1 MRNITYLFIF
11 LIAFTSVGQSVEK
24 KNEKSFEPVSK
35 VKNSQQNYAFKGGEW
50 LKFKMSY
57 SNFLNAGFSTM
68 EVRETTNNQKEAF
81 HILGKGKS
89 TGIISL
95 FFNVKDDYQTFMYKE
110 SMLPYRFIRKID
122 EGGYTKD
129 EEILFNHDKKEA
141 TVKNYKHNTV
151 DKHPIGN
158 DIQDL
163 LSSLYFLRN
172 QNLTNLKVGDEIELK
187 MFIDKE
193 VTNFKLRFLGKEIIK
208 TKFGKVNSLKFKP
221 MVQAG
226 RVFKEQE
233 SLTIWISDDDNKIPL
248 LIKASLA
255 VGSLRADLDQFKGL
269 AHPFNIIF

>member
-1 MRNITYLFIF
+1 MKNIIPIFIL
-11 LIAFTSVGQSVEK
+11 LIAFSSVGQSVQK
-24 KNEKSFEPVSK
+24 TSGKSFESVSK
-35 VKNSQQNYAFKGGEW
+35 TKDSPQVFAFQKGEW

-89 TGIISL
+89 TGIVSL
-95 FFNVKDDYQTFMYKE
+95 FFNVTDDYQTFMYKE
-110 SMLPYRFIRKID
+110 SLLPYRFIRKID

-141 TVKNYKHNTV
+141 IVKNHKRNTV
-151 DKHPIGN
+151 DKHPIGD

-163 LSSLYFLRN
+163 LSTLYYLRN
-172 QNLTNLKVGDEIELK
+172 QNLTNLKAGDEIEIK
-187 MFIDKE
+187 MFLDKE
-193 VTNFKLRFLGKEIIK
+193 TTSFKFHFLGKEVVK
-208 TKFGKVNSLKFKP
+208 TKFGKVKSLKFRP
-221 MVQAG
+221 MVQTG

-233 SLTIWISDDDNKIPL
+233 SLTIWISDDENKIPL
-248 LIKASLA
+248 LIKASLT
-255 VGSLRADLDQFKGL
+255 VGSLRADLDQYKGL

>member
-1 MRNITYLFIF
+1 MRNIIYLFIF
-11 LIAFTSVGQSVEK
+11 LIAFTSIGQSIEK
-24 KNEKSFEPVSK
+24 KNEKSFEPVTK
-35 VKNSQQNYAFKGGEW
+35 VKNSQQNFAFQGGEW

-89 TGIISL
+89 TGIVSL

-110 SMLPYRFIRKID
+110 SLLPYRFIRKID

-129 EEILFNHDKKEA
+129 EEILFNHEKNEA
-141 TVKNYKHNTV
+141 VVKNHKRNTV
-151 DKHPIGN
+151 NKHPIGD

-163 LSSLYFLRN
+163 MSSLYFLRN
-172 QNLTNLKVGDEIELK
+172 QNLSNLKSGDQIDLK
-187 MFIDKE
+187 MFLDQE
-193 VTNFKLRFLGKEIIK
+193 TTNFKLRFLGKEVIK
-208 TKFGKVNSLKFKP
+208 TKFGKVKALKFKP

-233 SLTIWISDDDNKIPL
+233 SLTIWISDDENKIPL

-255 VGSLRADLDQFKGL
+255 VGSLRADLDEFKGL

>member
-1 MRNITYLFIF
+1 MKNIIRLFIF
-11 LIAFTSVGQSVEK
+11 LIAFSSMGQSIQK
-24 KNEKSFEPVSK
+24 TNGKSNEPVSK
-35 VKNSQQNYAFKGGEW
+35 NKKSSQNFAFQKGEW

-81 HILGKGKS
+81 HILGKGRS
-89 TGIISL
+89 TGIVSL
-95 FFNVKDDYQTFMYKE
+95 FFNVTDDYQTYMYKE
-110 SMLPYRFIRKID
+110 SLLPYRFIRKID

-129 EEILFNHDKKEA
+129 EEILFDHENNEA

-151 DKHPIGN
+151 NKHPIGE

-163 LSSLYFLRN
+163 LSSLYYLRN
-172 QNLTNLKVGDEIELK
+172 QNLTNLKAGDEIELK

-193 VTNFKLRFLGKEIIK
+193 ITNFKLHFLGKEVVK
-208 TKFGKVNSLKFKP
+208 TKFGKVKSLKFRP

-233 SLTIWISDDDNKIPL
+233 SLTIWISDDENKIPL

-255 VGSLRADLDQFKGL
+255 VGSLRADLDQYKGL

>member
-1 MRNITYLFIF
+1 MRNITHLFIF
-11 LIAFTSVGQSVEK
+11 LIAFTSIGQSVEK
-24 KNEKSFEPVSK
+24 KNGKSSEPVSK
-35 VKNSQQNYAFKGGEW
+35 VKNSQQNFAFQGGEW

-89 TGIISL
+89 TGIVSL
-95 FFNVKDDYQTFMYKE
+95 FFNVTDNYQTFMYKE
-110 SMLPYRFIRKID
+110 SLLPYRFIRKID

-226 RVFKEQE
+226 RVFKERE

>member
-1 MRNITYLFIF
+1 MKSIIHLLIF
-11 LIAFTSVGQSVEK
+11 LIAFSSIGQSIQK
-24 KNEKSFEPVSK
+24 TNGKSIEPVSK
-35 VKNSQQNYAFKGGEW
+35 TKKSSQNFAFRGGEW

-81 HILGKGKS
+81 HILGKGRS
-89 TGIISL
+89 TGIVSL
-95 FFNVKDDYQTFMYKE
+95 FFNVKDDYQTYMYKE
-110 SMLPYRFIRKID
+110 SLLPYRFIRKID

-129 EEILFNHDKKEA
+129 EEILFNHDNNEA

-151 DKHPIGN
+151 NKHPIGD

-163 LSSLYFLRN
+163 LSSLYYLRN
-172 QNLTNLKVGDEIELK
+172 QNLKNLKAGDEIELK

-193 VTNFKLRFLGKEIIK
+193 ITNFKLHFLGKEVVK
-208 TKFGKVNSLKFKP
+208 TKFGKVNALKFRP

-233 SLTIWISDDDNKIPL
+233 SLTIWISDDENKIPL

-255 VGSLRADLDQFKGL
+255 VGSLRADLDQYKGL

>member
-1 MRNITYLFIF
+1 MKNIIHLFIF
-11 LIAFTSVGQSVEK
+11 LIVFSSMGQSIQK
-24 KNEKSFEPVSK
+24 TNGKSNEPVSK
-35 VKNSQQNYAFKGGEW
+35 NKKSSQNFAFQKGEW

-81 HILGKGKS
+81 HILGKGRS
-89 TGIISL
+89 TGIVSL
-95 FFNVKDDYQTFMYKE
+95 FFNVTDDYQTYMYKE
-110 SMLPYRFIRKID
+110 SLLPYRFIRKID

-129 EEILFNHDKKEA
+129 EEILFDHENNEA

-151 DKHPIGN
+151 NKHPIGE

-163 LSSLYFLRN
+163 LSSLYYLRN
-172 QNLTNLKVGDEIELK
+172 QNLTNLKAGDEIELK

-193 VTNFKLRFLGKEIIK
+193 ITNFKLHFLGKEVVK
-208 TKFGKVNSLKFKP
+208 TKFGKVKSLKFRP

-233 SLTIWISDDDNKIPL
+233 SLTIWISDDENKIPL

-255 VGSLRADLDQFKGL
+255 VGSLRADLDQYKGL

>member
-1 MRNITYLFIF
+1 MKNFLLLFIF
-11 LIAFTSVGQSVEK
+11 LITFTSIGQSTQK
-24 KNEKSFEPVSK
+24 LNEKSIGSN
-35 VKNSQQNYAFKGGEW
+35 VKTNNSAQNFAFQKGEW

-89 TGIISL
+89 TGIVSL
-95 FFNVKDDYQTFMYKE
+95 FFNVKDDYQTYMYKE
-110 SMLPYRFIRKID
+110 SLLPYRFIRKID

-129 EEILFNHDKKEA
+129 EEILFNHDKNEA
-141 TVKNYKHNTV
+141 IVKNHKHNTV
-151 DKHPIGN
+151 DKHPIGE

-163 LSSLYFLRN
+163 LSALYYIRN
-172 QNLTNLKVGDEIELK
+172 QNLSNLKAGDKIELK
-187 MFIDKE
+187 MFIDQE
-193 VTNFKLRFLGKEIIK
+193 ITNFKLHFLGKDVVK
-208 TKFGKVNSLKFKP
+208 TKFGKVKALKFRP

-233 SLTIWISDDDNKIPL
+233 SLTIWISDDENKIPL

-255 VGSLRADLDQFKGL
+255 VGSLRADLDQYKGL

>member
-1 MRNITYLFIF
+1 MKNILHLFIF
-11 LIAFTSVGQSVEK
+11 LIAFTSIGQSVQK
-24 KNEKSFEPVSK
+24 MNGKSFEAASK
-35 VKNSQQNYAFKGGEW
+35 TKDSPQVFAFQKGEW

-68 EVRETTNNQKEAF
+68 EVRETTNNQKAAF
-81 HILGKGKS
+81 HILGKGTS
-89 TGIISL
+89 TGIVSL
-95 FFNVKDDYQTFMYKE
+95 FFNVKDDYQTYMYKE
-110 SMLPYRFIRKID
+110 SLLPYRFIRKID

-129 EEILFNHDKKEA
+129 EEILFNHDKNEA
-141 TVKNYKHNTV
+141 TVKNHKRNTV
-151 DKHPIGN
+151 NKHPIGD

-172 QNLTNLKVGDEIELK
+172 QNLTNLKAGDKIELK
-187 MFIDKE
+187 MFLDQE
-193 VTNFKLRFLGKEIIK
+193 TTNFKLHFLGKEVVK
-208 TKFGKVNSLKFKP
+208 TKFGKVKALKFKP

-233 SLTIWISDDDNKIPL
+233 SLTIWISDDENKIPL

-255 VGSLRADLDQFKGL
+255 VGSLRADLDQYRGL

>member
-1 MRNITYLFIF
+1 MRNIIHLLIF
-11 LIAFTSVGQSVEK
+11 LISFASIGQSAQ
-24 KNEKSFEPVSK
+24 KSNGKSIDAILK
-35 VKNSQQNYAFKGGEW
+35 VKDSPQNYAFKSGEW

-89 TGIISL
+89 TGIVGL

-110 SMLPYRFIRKID
+110 SLLPYRFIRKID

-141 TVKNYKHNTV
+141 TVKNHKHNTV

-172 QNLTNLKVGDEIELK
+172 QNLTDLKVGDEIELK

-193 VTNFKLRFLGKEIIK
+193 VTNFKLRFLGKEVVK
-208 TKFGKVNSLKFKP
+208 TKFGKVKSLKFKP

-255 VGSLRADLDQFKGL
+255 VGSLRADLDEFKGL

>member
-1 MRNITYLFIF
+1 MKNIILLFIF
-11 LIAFTSVGQSVEK
+11 LITFTSFGQSIQK
-24 KNEKSFEPVSK
+24 LNEKSNGSV
-35 VKNSQQNYAFKGGEW
+35 VKTNNSAQNFAFQKGEW

-68 EVRETTNNQKEAF
+68 EVRETTHNQKEAF

-89 TGIISL
+89 TGIVSL
-95 FFNVKDDYQTFMYKE
+95 FFNVKDDYQTYMYKE

-151 DKHPIGN
+151 NKHPIGD

-187 MFIDKE
+187 MFIDQE
-193 VTNFKLRFLGKEIIK
+193 TTNFKLRFLGKEVIK
-208 TKFGKVNSLKFKP
+208 TKFGKVKSLKFRP

>member
-1 MRNITYLFIF
+1 MRNIIYLFIF
-11 LIAFTSVGQSVEK
+11 LIAFTSIGQSIEK

-35 VKNSQQNYAFKGGEW
+35 VKNSQQNFAFQGGEW

-89 TGIISL
+89 TGIVSL

-110 SMLPYRFIRKID
+110 SLLPYRFIRKID

-129 EEILFNHDKKEA
+129 EEILFNHEKNEA
-141 TVKNYKHNTV
+141 VVKNHKRNTV
-151 DKHPIGN
+151 NKHPIGD

-163 LSSLYFLRN
+163 MSSLYFLRN
-172 QNLTNLKVGDEIELK
+172 QNLSNLKSGDQIDLK
-187 MFIDKE
+187 MFLDQEII
-193 VTNFKLRFLGKEIIK
+193 NFKLRFLGKEVIK
-208 TKFGKVNSLKFKP
+208 TKFGKVKALKFKP

-233 SLTIWISDDDNKIPL
+233 SLTIWISDDENKIPL

-255 VGSLRADLDQFKGL
+255 VGSLRADLDEFKGL

>member
-1 MRNITYLFIF
+1 MKNILLLYIS
-11 LIAFTSVGQSVEK
+11 LITFTSIGQSIQKLNDKPNGSV
-24 KNEKSFEPVSK
+24 
-35 VKNSQQNYAFKGGEW
+35 VKTNNPIQTFAFQKGEW

-89 TGIISL
+89 TGIVSL
-95 FFNVKDDYQTFMYKE
+95 FFNVKDDYQTYMYKE
-110 SMLPYRFIRKID
+110 SLLPYRFIRKID

-129 EEILFNHDKKEA
+129 EEILFNHDKNEA
-141 TVKNYKHNTV
+141 IVKNYKHNTV
-151 DKHPIGN
+151 DKHPIGE

-163 LSSLYFLRN
+163 LSSLYYLRN
-172 QNLTNLKVGDEIELK
+172 QNLSNLEAGDKIELK

-193 VTNFKLRFLGKEIIK
+193 ITSFKLHFLGKEVVK
-208 TKFGKVNSLKFKP
+208 TKFGKVNALKFRP

-233 SLTIWISDDDNKIPL
+233 SLTIWISDDENKIPL

-255 VGSLRADLDQFKGL
+255 VGSLRADLDQYKGL

>member
-1 MRNITYLFIF
+1 MRNITHLFIF
-11 LIAFTSVGQSVEK
+11 LIAFTSIGQSVEK
-24 KNEKSFEPVSK
+24 KDRKSFESVSK
-35 VKNSQQNYAFKGGEW
+35 VKDSQQNYAFKGGEW

-89 TGIISL
+89 TGIVSL
-95 FFNVKDDYQTFMYKE
+95 FFNVTDNYQTFMYKE

-129 EEILFNHDKKEA
+129 EEILFNHDKNEA
-141 TVKNYKHNTV
+141 TVKNYKHNTI
-151 DKHPIGN
+151 DRHPIGN

-172 QNLTNLKVGDEIELK
+172 QNLTNLKVGDELELK

-193 VTNFKLRFLGKEIIK
+193 VTNFKLRFLGKEIVK
-208 TKFGKVNSLKFKP
+208 TKFGKVKSLKFKP

-255 VGSLRADLDQFKGL
+255 VGSLRADLDEFKGL

>member
-193 VTNFKLRFLGKEIIK
+193 VTNFKLRFLGKEIVK
-208 TKFGKVNSLKFKP
+208 TKFGKVNSLKFRP

>member
-1 MRNITYLFIF
+1 MKNIIHLFIF
-11 LIAFTSVGQSVEK
+11 LIAFSSMGQSTQNLNGKSTGQASKNK
-24 KNEKSFEPVSK
+24 KTT
-35 VKNSQQNYAFKGGEW
+35 QNFAFQKGEW

-81 HILGKGKS
+81 HILGKGRS
-89 TGIISL
+89 TGIVSL
-95 FFNVKDDYQTFMYKE
+95 FFNVTDDYQTYIYKE
-110 SMLPYRFIRKID
+110 SLLPYRFIRKID

-141 TVKNYKHNTV
+141 IVKNYKHKTV
-151 DKHPIGN
+151 DKHPIGD

-163 LSSLYFLRN
+163 LSSLYYLRN
-172 QNLTNLKVGDEIELK
+172 QNLSNLKTGEQIELK

-193 VTNFKLRFLGKEIIK
+193 ITNFKLHFLGKEVVK
-208 TKFGKVNSLKFKP
+208 TKFGKVNALKFRP

-233 SLTIWISDDDNKIPL
+233 SLTIWISDDENKIPL

-255 VGSLRADLDQFKGL
+255 VGSLRADLDQYKGL